1 MAVKQMKFE
10 TDARADIAS
19 GLSQLARAVKATL
32 GPRGR
37 NVVLQ
42 KSFGSPRIT
51 KDGVTVSKEIEL
63 PQPFENMGAKLV
75 NMVASKTGDVAGDGT
90 TTATVL
96 AEAIYTL
103 GLRSVTVG
111 TNPVIIQRGIT
122 KAAEIAAEAITAQAK
137 KVKGREDYKRVATI
151 SANGDEKIGD
161 LMADA
166 MEKVGKEG
174 VITVDEGKATDSTLE
189 YTEGMQFDKGYLS
202 PYFLTN
208 PTTLEAALENAYIL
222 LHEKKISNLAELLPL
237 LNKIVTSARP
247 LLIIAEDVESEA
259 LAALVVNKLR
269 GVLQV
274 CAVKAPGFGDRRKA
288 MMADL
293 AVVTGGKFISE
304 DLGLKLENVEIEDMG
319 NAKHIVVDK
328 DKTLIV
334 EGGGKRKEIE
344 SRAEQIRKQIEATT
358 SDYDREKLQERLAK
372 LTGGVAVIRA
382 GAATEM
388 EMKERKDLIDDALHA
403 TRAAAEEGIVPGG
416 GVAFLRAIE
425 AVENGKRQAKGD
437 EKIGFDIVAEAL
449 RSPARQIADNA
460 GEDGQ
465 VVVAE
470 ILENKNPSWGYNAAT
485 GEFGDMFKLGIIDP
499 AKVSKTAL
507 LNAASVAGLAL
518 DDRCPDHRIE
528 REGKGDHEA
537 DAPLPARSSD
547 PSLTKVNRDCAKARR
562 YLVRALCLRVFPAL
576 LPMWD
581 RADEDRNINDFP
593 NVG

>member
-1 MAVKQMKFE
+1 MAAKPRMF
-10 TDARADIAS
+10 DSGARAEIAA
-19 GLSQLARAVKATL
+19 GLSQLARAVKSTL

-75 NMVASKTGDVAGDGT
+75 NMVASKTSDVAGDGT
-90 TTATVL
+90 TTAVVL
-96 AEAIYTL
+96 AEAIYSN
-103 GLRSVTVG
+103 GLKYVAAG
-111 TNPVIIQRGIT
+111 GANPVVIQRGIL
-122 KAAEIAAEAITAQAK
+122 KAAEIAADAITAFSK

-174 VITVDEGKATDSTLE
+174 VITVDEGKSTESTLE
-189 YTEGMQFDKGYLS
+189 YTEGMQFDKGYMS

-208 PTTLEAALENAYIL
+208 PTTLEAVLENAYIL

-237 LNKIVTSARP
+237 LNKIVASSRP

-269 GVLQV
+269 GVLNL

-288 MMADL
+288 IMADL

-304 DLGLKLENVEIEDMG
+304 DIGLKLENVELEDLG
-319 NAKHIVVDK
+319 QAKRITVDK
-328 DKTLIV
+328 DNTLIV
-334 EGGGKRKEIE
+334 EGAGKRKEIDA
-344 SRAEQIRKQIEATT
+344 RADQIRSQIDKTT

-382 GAATEM
+382 GAATEV

-416 GVAFLRAIE
+416 GVSFLRAID
-425 AVENGKRQAKGD
+425 AVESAKSKARGD
-437 EKIGFDIVAEAL
+437 EKIGFDIVIEAL
-449 RSPARQIADNA
+449 RAPARQIADNA
-460 GEDGQ
+460 GEDGE
-465 VVVAE
+465 VIVDE
-470 ILENKNPSWGYNAAT
+470 ILSNKNPSWGYNAGT
-485 GEFGDMFKLGIIDP
+485 GEFVDMWKAGIIDP
-499 AKVSKTAL
+499 TKVSRTAL
-507 LNAASVAGLAL
+507 LNAASVSALAL
-518 DDRCPDHRIE
+518 TTE
-528 REGKGDHEA
+528 VLLTELKEGE
-537 DAPLPARSSD
+537 DAPAAIAGAVS
-547 PSLTKVNRDCAKARR
+547 
-562 YLVRALCLRVFPAL
+562 
-576 LPMWD
+576 
-581 RADEDRNINDFP
+581 
-593 NVG
+593 